1 MFSLLKY
8 IHASSKI
15 RKIDHFAVI
24 FFRPVLVIISL
35 SMCKCCPL
43 LETESQWSQGGGLV
57 AIQMSQIF
65 FKNAEKSV
73 WLRKIKSSTST
84 ADNTHYIII

>member
-1 MFSLLKY
+1 MFNLLKY

-43 LETESQWSQGGGLV
+43 LEAESQWSQGGGLV
-57 AIQMSQIF
+57 VVNYTNVPDF
-65 FKNAEKSV
+65 FQKC
-73 WLRKIKSSTST
+73 
-84 ADNTHYIII
+84 